1 MLIIV
6 NFSFYTFTHNVA
18 HYQVCTSWRSTC
30 GGLRDRD
37 GGVLVTNVVEGGQ
50 TRLRLCNGGE
60 NFALRFFVYF
70 HRLVALATDKIDTE
84 PLEVNTV
91 LVNLEERYGGRRL
104 VRGRRGGDFWIRVCS
119 LEDTGSGRRRIILVV
134 LPIWRRILAGHSEAT
149 IIPSLSFVT
158 SVLLLIRGS

>member
-91 LVNLEERYGGRRL
+91 LVNLGEWNGGRRP
-104 VRGRRGGDFWIRVCS
+104 VRGRCGGDFWIRACS
-119 LEDTGSGRRRIILVV
+119 LKDTG
-134 LPIWRRILAGHSEAT
+134 
-149 IIPSLSFVT
+149 
-158 SVLLLIRGS
+158 